1 MFDKLLSKLFL
12 LKTVRV
18 LSWVS
23 RFLSNSR
30 KSRLKDTLTSNELF
44 KERKLIIRKV
54 QLQYRVTETFKIN
67 QKTT

>member
-44 KERKLIIRKV
+44 KERKLIIWKI